1 MTCVRPGIFTA
12 SPTQA
17 QRVPC
22 FIEWVPLM
30 LLEVWMVE
38 CSMIKRW
45 GGCAYVWECQM
56 KHTHTEPWPQIQ
68 SNGIRQASAGEAK
81 LLFISIRDMSR
92 SDPTQ
97 CSRPNSAHFIFM
109 SEKHNTA
116 AQKHSTGAAPRGPL
130 SLMMD
135 NMCVCLWEKGGK
147 QRDLSFCLCCWSVY
161 SDWVCICISGWFLCV
176 CVERLQ

>member
-1 MTCVRPGIFTA
+1 
-12 SPTQA
+12 
-17 QRVPC
+17 
-22 FIEWVPLM
+22 M

-56 KHTHTEPWPQIQ
+56 NHIHTKPWPQIQ

-109 SEKHNTA
+109 SEKYNTA
-116 AQKHSTGAAPRGPL
+116 THKHSTRAAPRGLL

-135 NMCVCLWEKGGK
+135 NILGLCLKIWLTCVCLWEKGGK
-147 QRDLSFCLCCWSVY
+147 QRDLSFCLCRWSVY
-161 SDWVCICISGWFLCV
+161 SDWVCIYISGWFLCV
-176 CVERLQ
+176 CVWSACSKWALMATEVELDVQQ